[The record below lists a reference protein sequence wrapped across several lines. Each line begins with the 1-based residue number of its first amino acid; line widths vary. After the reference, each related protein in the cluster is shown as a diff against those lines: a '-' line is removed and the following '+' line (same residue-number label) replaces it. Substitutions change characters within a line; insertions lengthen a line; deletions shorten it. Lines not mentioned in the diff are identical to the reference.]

1 MDQHQ
6 KFKCKQSKAMFLFF
20 GVLIRLMAKFSGQ
33 LGRLGLGIF
42 WSILNFIWQFWGS
55 GGVPLASQHLGDS
68 KSLILSPIRWIW
80 VQFRPMFMKF
90 VIFRKVDMASWHG
103 IYHVFGPG
111 ASKSAIPMFSVGIKK
126 MLDKKLCRFVVVSP
140 REVPYS
146 TFSCPFK
153 IFNFRSFLKAPS
165 ICRSQFRE
173 FSVH

>member
-1 MDQHQ
+1 MQHSEDQSHWHVPD
-6 KFKCKQSKAMFLFF
+6 CWWE
-20 GVLIRLMAKFSGQ
+20 IRLMAKFSGQ

-80 VQFRPMFMKF
+80 VQFRPISMKY
-90 VIFRKVDMASWHG
+90 VIFRKVDMASWHDF
-103 IYHVFGPG
+103 YRVFCPG
-111 ASKSAIPMFSVGIKK
+111 ASKSAISMFAVGTKK
-126 MLDKKLCRFVVVSP
+126 MRDEKLCRFVVVSP

-146 TFSCPFK
+146 SFLWPFK
-153 IFNFRSFLKAPS
+153 IFNCPSFLKDPLLCLA
-165 ICRSQFRE
+165 QFRQ